1 MTPGDT
7 AITNEDHARTIC
19 DDRVGMRWIL
29 LIAIIALIVRVGWG
43 VLRFWRGGDAVLLEF
58 PDEQQYWLMA
68 QSLWLGEGLVDELGF
83 HATRMP
89 LFPGLLSIFTET
101 PYGIYMATACHWVL
115 GAATAVL
122 TACVASAMFGRRV
135 AIVTGLLVAFDP
147 FLVFTNSLLL
157 TETLYITIAAALW
170 WAVWPVFHDRQQ
182 PIQARRWVWI
192 GLLASASVYA
202 RESGLGLVAVL
213 LVVAVLW
220 RRDRHALVGSAI
232 VTGMVFASLLPWAI
246 RNQHTIGQLSF
257 LTQRGGISLYD
268 GVGPQATGLSDLGD
282 IKQMPEVRGLDEV
295 EWNSYF
301 LKASFD
307 SIRRDPIRI
316 VTLAGTKL
324 ARMWNPIPNVETYRS
339 PLVRA
344 VAACWSVPTFLAA
357 IIGVGICATSHRP
370 SSHAALLLLLIPTVY
385 LCLLHSVF
393 VGSIRYRLSAIP
405 WLHVLAAVAICT
417 LLNRRRS
424 RQRTEELPT

>member
-7 AITNEDHARTIC
+7 AIATEDHARNVC
-19 DDRVGMRWIL
+19 GDRLGARWVL
-29 LIAIIALIVRVGWG
+29 LIAIVALMVRVGWG
-43 VLRFWRGGDAVLLEF
+43 LLRFTRGGDAVLLEF

-68 QSLWLGEGLVDELGF
+68 QSLWLGDGLVDELGF

-89 LFPGLLSIFTET
+89 LFPGILSIFTGIRH
-101 PYGIYMATACHWVL
+101 GIYMATALHWIL
-115 GAATAVL
+115 GAAAAVL
-122 TACVASAMFGRRV
+122 TACAAGAMFGRRV
-135 AIVTGLLVAFDP
+135 AIVTGLFIAFDP
-147 FLVFTNSLLL
+147 FLVFTSSLLL
-157 TETLYITIAAALW
+157 TETLYITLMAALW
-170 WAVWPVFHDRQQ
+170 WVVWPVFRDR
-182 PIQARRWVWI
+182 PKPVHVWRWMWI

-213 LVVAVLW
+213 LAVGVIW
-220 RRDRHALVGSAI
+220 RRDRHALVGSLI
-232 VTGMVFASLLPWAI
+232 VTGMVFTSLLPWAI
-246 RNQHTIGQLSF
+246 RNQHTIGHLSF

-268 GVGPQATGLSDLGD
+268 GVGPQATGLSDLGN

-307 SIRRDPIRI
+307 AIRRDPVRI
-316 VTLAGTKL
+316 VKLAGTKL
-324 ARMWNPIPNVETYRS
+324 ARMWNPAPNVESYRS
-339 PLVRA
+339 PLART

-357 IIGVGICATSHRP
+357 IIGAGVCATSHRS
-370 SSHAALLLLLIPTVY
+370 SSHAALLLLLLPTVY

-405 WLHVLAAVAICT
+405 WLHVLAAVAVCT
-417 LLNRRRS
+417 LLRRWFS
-424 RQRTEELPT
+424 RHHSEELPR